1 MNNIKLISSVV
12 AIAIGLSA
20 CQTNKES
27 ITANPQIVYQT
38 NTVSK
43 QIEQIPEWYLNI
55 PSADDTIYSSGSAR
69 APDLQLA
76 VDIAIMNAKTTLADR
91 INGKLDSMTKSFVAK
106 IGSDDLD
113 TSVLNEIEKTSKNVI
128 ASVDVAGYKIKD
140 MEVYPAGTQ
149 YRSFVLLEYSD
160 EEAIKILMNRM
171 RKDRAVYAKLRSNNA
186 FKELERSVDKSLNQ
200 DEVQS
205 LSNIEKELDDLGD
218 NNNRYIKTVPSI
230 GPDQWMTE

>member
-1 MNNIKLISSVV
+1 MGVKVNMNNIKLISSVV

-106 IGSDDLD
+106 IGSNDLD

-128 ASVDVAGYKIKD
+128 ASVDVAGYVVDKSDITQ
-140 MEVYPAGTQ
+140 EGAQ
-149 YRSFVLLEYSD
+149 YRAYVLLAYNS
-160 EEAIKILMNRM
+160 EEATKIMMNRM
-171 RKDRAVYAKLRSNNA
+171 KRDRMIYSRIRSTEA
-186 FKELERSVDKSLNQ
+186 WKELEEEVNKSK
-200 DEVQS
+200 DEDEAKSMENVERLIDENS
-205 LSNIEKELDDLGD
+205 
-218 NNNRYIKTVPSI
+218 PSI
-230 GPDQWMTE
+230 

>member
-1 MNNIKLISSVV
+1 MNNIKLISSAV

-55 PSADDTIYSSGSAR
+55 PSAEDTIYSSGSAR

-106 IGSDDLD
+106 IGSNDLD

-128 ASVDVAGYKIKD
+128 ASVDVAGYIIDKSD
-140 MEVYPAGTQ
+140 VTQEGTQ
-149 YRSFVLLEYSD
+149 YRAYVLLAYNN
-160 EEAIKILMNRM
+160 EEATKVLMNRM
-171 RKDRAVYAKLRSNNA
+171 KRDKMIYSRIRSTEA
-186 FKELERSVDKSLNQ
+186 WKELE
-200 DEVQS
+200 DEVNKS
-205 LSNIEKELDDLGD
+205 KNEDEAKSMENVERLIDENDS
-218 NNNRYIKTVPSI
+218 SI
-230 GPDQWMTE
+230 

>member
-1 MNNIKLISSVV
+1 MEVKLNNIKLISSAV

-38 NTVSK
+38 NTVSQ

-55 PSADDTIYSSGSAR
+55 PSADDTIYSSGSAK

-76 VDIAIMNAKTTLADR
+76 VDIAVMNAKSTLADR

-106 IGSDDLD
+106 IGSNDLD

-128 ASVDVAGYKIKD
+128 ASVDVAGYIIDKSD
-140 MEVYPAGTQ
+140 VTQEGTQ
-149 YRSFVLLEYSD
+149 YRAYVLLAYNN
-160 EEAIKILMNRM
+160 EEATKVLMNRM
-171 RKDRAVYAKLRSNNA
+171 KRDKMIYSRIRSTEA
-186 FKELERSVDKSLNQ
+186 WKELENEVNKSK
-200 DEVQS
+200 DEDEAKSMENVERLIDENDS
-205 LSNIEKELDDLGD
+205 
-218 NNNRYIKTVPSI
+218 SI
-230 GPDQWMTE
+230 

>member
-1 MNNIKLISSVV
+1 MGVKVNMNNIKLISSVV
-12 AIAIGLSA
+12 AIAIGLGA

-55 PSADDTIYSSGSAR
+55 PSGDDTIYSSGSAR

-106 IGSDDLD
+106 IGSNDLD

-128 ASVDVAGYKIKD
+128 ASVDVAGYIIDKSD
-140 MEVYPAGTQ
+140 VTQEGTQ
-149 YRSFVLLEYSD
+149 YRAYVLLAYNS
-160 EEAIKILMNRM
+160 EEATKVLMNRM
-171 RKDRAVYAKLRSNNA
+171 KRDKMIYSRIRSTEA
-186 FKELERSVDKSLNQ
+186 WKELE
-200 DEVQS
+200 DEVNKS
-205 LSNIEKELDDLGD
+205 KEEDEAKSMENVERLIDE
-218 NNNRYIKTVPSI
+218 NSPSI
-230 GPDQWMTE
+230 

>member
-1 MNNIKLISSVV
+1 MGVKVNMNNIKLISSVV
-12 AIAIGLSA
+12 AIAIGLGA

-106 IGSDDLD
+106 IGSNDLD
-113 TSVLNEIEKTSKNVI
+113 TSVLNEIEKVSKNVI
-128 ASVDVAGYKIKD
+128 ASVDVAGYIIDKSD
-140 MEVYPAGTQ
+140 VTQEGTQ
-149 YRSFVLLEYSD
+149 YRAYVLLAYNS
-160 EEAIKILMNRM
+160 EEATKIMMNRM
-171 RKDRAVYAKLRSNNA
+171 KRDRMIYSRIRSTEA
-186 FKELERSVDKSLNQ
+186 WKELEEEVNKSK
-200 DEVQS
+200 DEDEAKSMENVERLIDENS
-205 LSNIEKELDDLGD
+205 
-218 NNNRYIKTVPSI
+218 PSI
-230 GPDQWMTE
+230 

>member
-1 MNNIKLISSVV
+1 MGVKVNMNNIKLISSVV
-12 AIAIGLSA
+12 AIAIGLGA

-106 IGSDDLD
+106 IGSTDLD

-128 ASVDVAGYKIKD
+128 ASVDVAGYVVDKSDITQ
-140 MEVYPAGTQ
+140 EGTQ
-149 YRSFVLLEYSD
+149 YRAYVLLAYNS
-160 EEAIKILMNRM
+160 EEATKMMMNRM
-171 RKDRAVYAKLRSNNA
+171 KRDRMIYSRIRSTEA
-186 FKELERSVDKSLNQ
+186 WKELE
-200 DEVQS
+200 DEVNKS
-205 LSNIEKELDDLGD
+205 KDEDEAKSMENVERLIDENS
-218 NNNRYIKTVPSI
+218 PSI
-230 GPDQWMTE
+230 

>member
-1 MNNIKLISSVV
+1 MGVKVNMNNIKLISSAV

-38 NTVSK
+38 NTVS
-43 QIEQIPEWYLNI
+43 QQVEQIPEWYLNI

-106 IGSDDLD
+106 IGSTDLD

-128 ASVDVAGYKIKD
+128 ASVDVAGYVVDKSDITQ
-140 MEVYPAGTQ
+140 EGTQ
-149 YRSFVLLEYSD
+149 YRAFVLIAYNS
-160 EEAIKILMNRM
+160 EEATKIMMNRM
-171 RKDRAVYAKLRSNNA
+171 KRDRMIYSRIRSTEA
-186 FKELERSVDKSLNQ
+186 WKELE
-200 DEVQS
+200 DEVNKS
-205 LSNIEKELDDLGD
+205 KEEDEAKSMENVERLIDE
-218 NNNRYIKTVPSI
+218 NSPSI
-230 GPDQWMTE
+230 

>member
-1 MNNIKLISSVV
+1 MGVKVNMNNIKLISSVV
-12 AIAIGLSA
+12 AFAIGLGA

-38 NTVSK
+38 NTVS
-43 QIEQIPEWYLNI
+43 QQVEQIPEWYLNI
-55 PSADDTIYSSGSAR
+55 PSADDTIYSSGSAK

-128 ASVDVAGYKIKD
+128 ASVDVAGYIIDKSD
-140 MEVYPAGTQ
+140 VTQEGTQ
-149 YRSFVLLEYSD
+149 YRAYVLLAYNS
-160 EEAIKILMNRM
+160 EEATKVLMNRM
-171 RKDRAVYAKLRSNNA
+171 KRDKMIYSRIRSTEA
-186 FKELERSVDKSLNQ
+186 WKELE
-200 DEVQS
+200 DEVNKS
-205 LSNIEKELDDLGD
+205 KEEDEAKSMENVERLIDEND
-218 NNNRYIKTVPSI
+218 TSI
-230 GPDQWMTE
+230 

>member
-1 MNNIKLISSVV
+1 MGVKVNMNNIKLISSVV
-12 AIAIGLSA
+12 AIAIGLGA

-55 PSADDTIYSSGSAR
+55 PSAEDTIYSSGSAR

-106 IGSDDLD
+106 IGSSDLD
-113 TSVLNEIEKTSKNVI
+113 TSVLNEIEKVSKNVI
-128 ASVDVAGYKIKD
+128 ASVDVAGYIIDKSD
-140 MEVYPAGTQ
+140 VTQEGAQ
-149 YRSFVLLEYSD
+149 YRAYVLLAYNN
-160 EEAIKILMNRM
+160 EEATKVLMNRM
-171 RKDRAVYAKLRSNNA
+171 KRDKMIYSRIRSTEA
-186 FKELERSVDKSLNQ
+186 WKELE
-200 DEVQS
+200 DEVNKS
-205 LSNIEKELDDLGD
+205 KDEDEAKSMENVERLIDENDS
-218 NNNRYIKTVPSI
+218 SI
-230 GPDQWMTE
+230 

>member
-1 MNNIKLISSVV
+1 MGVKVNMNNIKLISSAV

-38 NTVSK
+38 NTVSQ

-55 PSADDTIYSSGSAR
+55 PSADDTIYSSGSAK

-128 ASVDVAGYKIKD
+128 ASVDVAGYVVD
-140 MEVYPAGTQ
+140 QSDVTQEGTQ
-149 YRSFVLLEYSD
+149 YRAYVLLAYNS
-160 EEAIKILMNRM
+160 EEATKIMMNRM
-171 RKDRAVYAKLRSNNA
+171 KRDRMVYSRIRSTEA
-186 FKELERSVDKSLNQ
+186 WKELE
-200 DEVQS
+200 DEVNKS
-205 LSNIEKELDDLGD
+205 KEEDEAKSMENVERLIDEND
-218 NNNRYIKTVPSI
+218 TSI
-230 GPDQWMTE
+230 

>member
-1 MNNIKLISSVV
+1 MGVKVNMNNIKLISSVV
-12 AIAIGLSA
+12 AIAIGLGA

-38 NTVSK
+38 NTVSQ

-106 IGSDDLD
+106 IGATDLD

-128 ASVDVAGYKIKD
+128 ASVDVAGYVVDKSDITQ
-140 MEVYPAGTQ
+140 EGTQ
-149 YRSFVLLEYSD
+149 YRAYVLLAYNS
-160 EEAIKILMNRM
+160 EEATKMMMNRM
-171 RKDRAVYAKLRSNNA
+171 KRDRMIYSRIRSTEA
-186 FKELERSVDKSLNQ
+186 WKELE
-200 DEVQS
+200 DEVNKS
-205 LSNIEKELDDLGD
+205 KEEDEAKSMENVERLIDENDS
-218 NNNRYIKTVPSI
+218 SI
-230 GPDQWMTE
+230 

>member
-1 MNNIKLISSVV
+1 MGVKVNMNNIKLISSAV

-38 NTVSK
+38 NTVSQ

-55 PSADDTIYSSGSAR
+55 PSADDTIYSSGSAK

-128 ASVDVAGYKIKD
+128 ASVDVAGYVVDKSDITQ
-140 MEVYPAGTQ
+140 EGAQ
-149 YRSFVLLEYSD
+149 YRAYVLLAYNS
-160 EEAIKILMNRM
+160 EEATKIMMNRM
-171 RKDRAVYAKLRSNNA
+171 KRDRMIYSRIRSTEA
-186 FKELERSVDKSLNQ
+186 WKELE
-200 DEVQS
+200 DEVNKS
-205 LSNIEKELDDLGD
+205 KDEDEAKSMENVERLIDENS
-218 NNNRYIKTVPSI
+218 PSI
-230 GPDQWMTE
+230 

>member
-106 IGSDDLD
+106 IGSSDLD
-113 TSVLNEIEKTSKNVI
+113 TSVLNEIEKVSKNVI
-128 ASVDVAGYKIKD
+128 ASVDVAGYIIDKSD
-140 MEVYPAGTQ
+140 VTQEGAQ
-149 YRSFVLLEYSD
+149 YRAYVLLAYNN
-160 EEAIKILMNRM
+160 EEATKVLMNRM
-171 RKDRAVYAKLRSNNA
+171 KRDKMIYSRIRSTEA
-186 FKELERSVDKSLNQ
+186 WKELE
-200 DEVQS
+200 DEVNKS
-205 LSNIEKELDDLGD
+205 KDEDEAKSMENVERLIDENDS
-218 NNNRYIKTVPSI
+218 SI
-230 GPDQWMTE
+230 

>member
-1 MNNIKLISSVV
+1 MGVKVNMNNIKLISSVV
-12 AIAIGLSA
+12 AIAIGLGA

-55 PSADDTIYSSGSAR
+55 PSAEDTIYSSGSAR

-113 TSVLNEIEKTSKNVI
+113 TSVLTEIEKTSKNVI
-128 ASVDVAGYKIKD
+128 ASVDVAGYVVDKSDITQ
-140 MEVYPAGTQ
+140 EGTQ
-149 YRSFVLLEYSD
+149 YRAYVLLAYNS
-160 EEAIKILMNRM
+160 EEATKIMMNRM
-171 RKDRAVYAKLRSNNA
+171 KRDRMIYSRIRSTEA
-186 FKELERSVDKSLNQ
+186 WKELE
-200 DEVQS
+200 DEVNKS
-205 LSNIEKELDDLGD
+205 KEEDEAKSMENVERLIDEND
-218 NNNRYIKTVPSI
+218 ISI
-230 GPDQWMTE
+230 

>member
-1 MNNIKLISSVV
+1 MGVKVNMNNIKLISSVV
-12 AIAIGLSA
+12 AIAIGLGA

-106 IGSDDLD
+106 IGSNDLD

-128 ASVDVAGYKIKD
+128 ASVDVAGYIIDKSD
-140 MEVYPAGTQ
+140 VTQEGTQ
-149 YRSFVLLEYSD
+149 YRAYVLLAYNS
-160 EEAIKILMNRM
+160 EEATKVLMNRM
-171 RKDRAVYAKLRSNNA
+171 KRDKMIYSRIRSTEA
-186 FKELERSVDKSLNQ
+186 WKELE
-200 DEVQS
+200 DEVNKS
-205 LSNIEKELDDLGD
+205 KEEDEAKSMENVERLIDENDS
-218 NNNRYIKTVPSI
+218 SI
-230 GPDQWMTE
+230 

>member
-1 MNNIKLISSVV
+1 MGVKVNMNNIKLISSVV

-55 PSADDTIYSSGSAR
+55 PSADDTIYSSGSAK

-76 VDIAIMNAKTTLADR
+76 VDVAVMNAKSTLADR

-106 IGSDDLD
+106 IGSNDLD
-113 TSVLNEIEKTSKNVI
+113 TSVLNEIEKVSKNVI
-128 ASVDVAGYKIKD
+128 ASVDVAGYIIDKSD
-140 MEVYPAGTQ
+140 VTQEGTQ
-149 YRSFVLLEYSD
+149 YRAYVLLAYNN
-160 EEAIKILMNRM
+160 EEATKVLMNRM
-171 RKDRAVYAKLRSNNA
+171 KRDKMIYSRIRSTEA
-186 FKELERSVDKSLNQ
+186 WKELENEVDKSKGE
-200 DEVQS
+200 DEAKSMENVER
-205 LSNIEKELDDLGD
+205 LIDE
-218 NNNRYIKTVPSI
+218 NNSSI
-230 GPDQWMTE
+230 

>member
-1 MNNIKLISSVV
+1 MGVKVNMNNIKLISSVV

-55 PSADDTIYSSGSAR
+55 PSGDDTIYSSGSAR

-106 IGSDDLD
+106 IGSTDLD

-128 ASVDVAGYKIKD
+128 ASVDVAGYVVDKSDITQ
-140 MEVYPAGTQ
+140 EGTQ
-149 YRSFVLLEYSD
+149 YRAYVLLAYNS
-160 EEAIKILMNRM
+160 EEATKMMMNRM
-171 RKDRAVYAKLRSNNA
+171 KRDRMIYSRIRSTEA
-186 FKELERSVDKSLNQ
+186 WKELEEEVNKSK
-200 DEVQS
+200 DEDEAKSMENVERLIDENDS
-205 LSNIEKELDDLGD
+205 
-218 NNNRYIKTVPSI
+218 SI
-230 GPDQWMTE
+230 

>member
-1 MNNIKLISSVV
+1 MGVKVNMNNIKLISSAV

-106 IGSDDLD
+106 IGSTDLD

-128 ASVDVAGYKIKD
+128 ASVDVAGYVVDKSDITQ
-140 MEVYPAGTQ
+140 EGTQ
-149 YRSFVLLEYSD
+149 YRAYVLLAYNS
-160 EEAIKILMNRM
+160 EEATKMMMNRM
-171 RKDRAVYAKLRSNNA
+171 KRDRMIYSRIRSTEA
-186 FKELERSVDKSLNQ
+186 WKELEEQVNKSK
-200 DEVQS
+200 DEMKQS
-205 LSNIEKELDDLGD
+205 
-218 NNNRYIKTVPSI
+218 
-230 GPDQWMTE
+230 QWKMLRG

>member
-1 MNNIKLISSVV
+1 MNNIKLISSAV

-38 NTVSK
+38 NTVSQ

-106 IGSDDLD
+106 IGSNDLD

-128 ASVDVAGYKIKD
+128 ASVDVAGYVVDQSDI
-140 MEVYPAGTQ
+140 TQ
-149 YRSFVLLEYSD
+149 E
-160 EEAIKILMNRM
+160 
-171 RKDRAVYAKLRSNNA
+171 
-186 FKELERSVDKSLNQ
+186 
-200 DEVQS
+200 
-205 LSNIEKELDDLGD
+205 
-218 NNNRYIKTVPSI
+218 
-230 GPDQWMTE
+230 